1 MENNARQDSPS
12 TIDGASL
19 EVLPLPRDIR
29 LKTAEDVRLELARV
43 YRDMRA
49 GRIETSDGTKLGYVL
64 AQLTKAIET
73 GVLADRL
80 ELIELTLKQR
90 KIKK

>member
-1 MENNARQDSPS
+1 MENNTRQESPS

-73 GVLADRL
+73 GVIADRL
-80 ELIELTLKQR
+80 ELVELTLQKR
-90 KIKK
+90 KTK

>member
-1 MENNARQDSPS
+1 MENNTRQESPS

-80 ELIELTLKQR
+80 ELIELTLKGR
-90 KIKK
+90 K